1 MNENGYNNNQQY
13 DNGYDQQYG
22 GQQYNNGYDQQY
34 GGQQYNNGYN
44 NTPKVYVSLPEG
56 MMNHLP
62 ESWKNNIEDIS
73 MMSVQNSSNPYER
86 LPVKNVSAFIN
97 PIFAIIAMCSLV
109 AGCVAMKLGNSG
121 AFVFFVGVM
130 CIFIGIG
137 IMIDGRTVLKK
148 HMRSCV
154 FLVFGIEVILASG
167 YQMLAREI
175 PSLQAMNGRVLG
187 MVSGVIIGSIGPLLL
202 IFHYLNYYFRKK
214 TYTEEVQAVCVYL
227 QRRLMRAGNAIPIN
241 EYAFRGSSGNSG
253 IKLIP
258 VYEYTFRGKNFC
270 VADSN
275 SKQITSSTTTMGV
288 RTVKTY
294 GLPMVGGT
302 YELMVNPDDPKDF
315 YSKINAPCISVWVLA
330 VVAIAIGC
338 LFFKSTVSG

>member
-13 DNGYDQQYG
+13 NNGYD
-22 GQQYNNGYDQQY
+22 QQYNNGYDQQY
-34 GGQQYNNGYN
+34 GDQQYNNGYN

-62 ESWKNNIEDIS
+62 ESWKNNIED
-73 MMSVQNSSNPYER
+73 MSTMSAQNSQNPYER
-86 LPVKNVSAFIN
+86 LPVKNTSAFIN
-97 PIFAIIAMCSLV
+97 PIFAVIAMVSLV
-109 AGCVAMKLGNSG
+109 PGCVALKLGNSG
-121 AFVFFVGVM
+121 AFVFSFGVM
-130 CIFIGIG
+130 CILIGIG

-167 YQMLAREI
+167 YQLLAGKI

-227 QRRLMRAGNAIPIN
+227 QRRLMRAGYAMPIDDN
-241 EYAFRGSSGNSG
+241 AFRGSSGNSS

-275 SKQITSSTTTMGV
+275 SKQMTSSTTTMGV

-302 YELMVNPDDPKDF
+302 YELMVNPNDPKDF

>member
-1 MNENGYNNNQQY
+1 MNENGYDNN
-13 DNGYDQQYG
+13 
-22 GQQYNNGYDQQY
+22 QQYNNGYDQQY

-73 MMSVQNSSNPYER
+73 MMSAQNSQNPYER
-86 LPVKNVSAFIN
+86 LPVKNTSAFIN
-97 PIFAIIAMCSLV
+97 PIFAILAMFSLV
-109 AGCVAMKLGNSG
+109 AGCVALSLENSG
-121 AFVFFVGVM
+121 AFVFCIGVM
-130 CIFIGIG
+130 CILIGIG

-148 HMRSCV
+148 HMRSYV
-154 FLVFGIEVILASG
+154 YLVFGIEVILASG
-167 YQMLAREI
+167 YQLLAGEI
-175 PSLQAMNGRVLG
+175 PSLQVMNGRVLG

-227 QRRLMRAGNAIPIN
+227 QRRLMRAGTAIPIDN
-241 EYAFRGSSGNSG
+241 TFRGSSGNSN

-258 VYEYTFRGKNFC
+258 VYEYTFRGKNYC

-294 GLPMVGGT
+294 GLPMVGET

-330 VVAIAIGC
+330 VIAIAFGC
-338 LFFKSTVSG
+338 LFFQSTVG

>member
-1 MNENGYNNNQQY
+1 MNENGYDNSQQY
-13 DNGYDQQYG
+13 NNDYDQQYN
-22 GQQYNNGYDQQY
+22 GQQYNNGYDPQY
-34 GGQQYNNGYN
+34 SNGYN
-44 NTPKVYVSLPEG
+44 NTPKVYVSLPKG
-56 MMNHLP
+56 IMNHLP
-62 ESWKNNIEDIS
+62 KSWKNNIED
-73 MMSVQNSSNPYER
+73 MSTLSAQNSPNPYER
-86 LPVKNVSAFIN
+86 LPFKNTSAFIN
-97 PIFAIIAMCSLV
+97 PIFAIIAMVSLV
-109 AGCVAMKLGNSG
+109 LGCVALKLGNSG
-121 AFVFFVGVM
+121 AFVFSIGVM
-130 CIFIGIG
+130 CILIGIG
-137 IMIDGRTVLKK
+137 IMIDERTVLKK

-167 YQMLAREI
+167 YQLLAGKI

-187 MVSGVIIGSIGPLLL
+187 MLSGVIIGSIGPLLL

-227 QRRLMRAGNAIPIN
+227 QRRLMRAGYAIPIPDN
-241 EYAFRGSSGNSG
+241 TFRGSSGNSD

-275 SKQITSSTTTMGV
+275 SKQITSSTTIMGV
-288 RTVKTY
+288 RTEKTY
-294 GLPMVGGT
+294 GLPTVGGT
-302 YELMVNPDDPKDF
+302 YELMINPDDPEDF

-338 LFFKSTVSG
+338 LLFKSTMR

>member
-1 MNENGYNNNQQY
+1 MNENGYNNN
-13 DNGYDQQYG
+13 
-22 GQQYNNGYDQQY
+22 QQYNNGYDQQY

-62 ESWKNNIEDIS
+62 ESWKNNIED
-73 MMSVQNSSNPYER
+73 MSTLSAQNSQNPYER
-86 LPVKNVSAFIN
+86 LPVKNTSAFIN
-97 PIFAIIAMCSLV
+97 PIFAVIAMVSLV
-109 AGCVAMKLGNSG
+109 PGCVALKLGNSG
-121 AFVFFVGVM
+121 AFVFFIGVM
-130 CIFIGIG
+130 CVLIGIG

-148 HMRSCV
+148 HMRCCV

-167 YQMLAREI
+167 YQLLAGAI
-175 PSLQAMNGRVLG
+175 SSLQAMNGRVLG

-202 IFHYLNYYFRKK
+202 IFHYMNYYFRKK

-227 QRRLMRAGNAIPIN
+227 QRRLMRAG
-241 EYAFRGSSGNSG
+241 YAMPVYGDTYRGSSGNSD

-275 SKQITSSTTTMGV
+275 SKQMTSSTTTMGV

-302 YELMVNPDDPKDF
+302 YELMVNPDDPTDF

-338 LFFKSTVSG
+338 LFFRSTVG